1 MGASENSKQ
10 SLSLAT
16 RAASAAFCSGWNRRA
31 SAAAAAASISNSRGI
46 FHLRSTA
53 EVKVLRFE
61 TTLMPGE
68 SVSPLCSL
76 QQTGVKVGRLQQ
88 RASLETLLCAK
99 L

>member
-31 SAAAAAASISNSRGI
+31 SAAAAASISNSRGI